1 MDKHKNII
9 EKCLMKISDL
19 EKALT
24 LFNEDEEEYI
34 SVLAKMQSQ
43 YDQIADT
50 AMEGFKE
57 LTLHI
62 RNTGNK
68 RVQRGIDQ
76 LPQTIKE
83 TVSDQI
89 SEFKEELKG
98 GLFD

>member
-1 MDKHKNII
+1 MNKNKNKII
-9 EKCLMKISDL
+9 NCIERINKL
-19 EKALT
+19 EEGLS
-24 LFNEDEEEYI
+24 LFEENDEEYI
-34 SVLAKMQSQ
+34 SVLAKTQSQ
-43 YDQIADT
+43 YDLIADA

-76 LPQTIKE
+76 LPLTIKE

-89 SEFKEELKG
+89 NEFKEELKG
-98 GLFD
+98 ELFE

>member
-62 RNTGNK
+62 RYTGNK